1 MLLKIHPENPGTR
14 NIDRVV
20 ECLNRDGVIIC
31 PTDTVYC
38 FACDIYSTKAVER
51 ICRIKGI
58 NPEKAMN
65 LSIAFFDFSHVSDFT
80 AQIDTPTF
88 RVLKSNLPGPFT
100 FILPANKKVPK
111 ILKIK
116 KKTVGIRIPDNN
128 IVREIIRKLD
138 RPIMT
143 TSVHDADDVI
153 DYTTN
158 PELINEKYEKQV
170 DITIDGGFGRNIPST
185 IVDCTD
191 DEFRIVRQGLG
202 KLKI

>member
-1 MLLKIHPENPGTR
+1 MLLKIHPENPGMR
-14 NIDRVV
+14 NIERVV
-20 ECLNRDGVIIC
+20 ECLDHDGVIIC

-38 FACDIYSTKAVER
+38 FASDIYSTKAVER

-65 LSIAFFDFSHVSDFT
+65 LSIAFFNFSHVSDFT
-80 AQIDTPTF
+80 AQIDTPVF
-88 RVLKSNLPGPFT
+88 RLLKANLPGPFT
-100 FILPANKKVPK
+100 FILPANRSIPK
-111 ILKIK
+111 IFKSK
-116 KKTVGIRIPDNN
+116 KKTVGIRIPNNN

-138 RPIMT
+138 RPLVT
-143 TSVHDADDVI
+143 TSVHDTDEVI

-158 PELINEKYEKQV
+158 PELINEKYEKLV
-170 DITIDGGFGRNIPST
+170 DITIDGGYGHNIPST

-202 KLKI
+202 KLEV